1 MTEDIDAGFKN
12 VKAAREHMRQ
22 RLVSDLQE
30 LAGQPADGAHQDA
43 DNLLLAYIGDADVTE
58 AFKAI
63 EKWYA

>member
-12 VKAAREHMRQ
+12 VKAAREHRRQ

-30 LAGQPADGAHQDA
+30 LAGQSADGAHQDA